1 MKKVI
6 FKIAWIFL
14 IYLALNL
21 IIPSVIAADTNTTD
35 ILEEQGEEL
44 GIQDFIND
52 SKEFAGEFFSDIDI
66 GEILDS
72 AIQGKIDNSTIIKK
86 ILNLLGSEVVESI
99 KAIGSILA
107 IIVIHAILRAI
118 SENLE
123 NESVTKLIYYAQYIL
138 IITIIMGNFSSII
151 KMVQD
156 TSTNL
161 VAFMNMLVPLLITLM
176 MYTGSIVTSGVLEPI
191 ILFMINFIGNMIQN
205 ILIPLVLVFASLVIM
220 SKLSDRVQIDKL
232 AKFLK
237 SGIVWVLGIVLT
249 IFVGVLSLEGTMSS
263 SVDGITAKTAKTIVS
278 SAVPVV
284 GKILSDSVE
293 TVLGGGI
300 ILKNA
305 VGVVGV
311 IIVLGI
317 CIMPII
323 KLATL
328 TIAYKLLTAITEPIA
343 DAKVTSLLDQIGDI
357 FKIFLAILSAM
368 SVMIIV
374 RHSISFENFKLSLKI
389 KKGKKWLSFLVLGLK
404 IWD

>member
-237 SGIVWVLGIVLT
+237 SGIVWALGIVLT

-374 RHSISFENFKLSLKI
+374 RHSISFENFKLSLK
-389 KKGKKWLSFLVLGLK
+389 
-404 IWD
+404 

>member
-6 FKIAWIFL
+6 FKIALIFL
-14 IYLALNL
+14 IYLSLNL
-21 IIPSVIAADTNTTD
+21 VIPSVIAADNNTTD
-35 ILEEQGEEL
+35 ILEEQGEEF

-72 AIQGKIDNSTIIKK
+72 AIQGKIDNSSIIKK

-237 SGIVWVLGIVLT
+237 SGIVWALGIVLT

-263 SVDGITAKTAKTIVS
+263 SVDGITAKAAKTIVS

-374 RHSISFENFKLSLKI
+374 RHSISFENFKLSLK
-389 KKGKKWLSFLVLGLK
+389 
-404 IWD
+404 

>member
-6 FKIAWIFL
+6 FKIAEVFL
-14 IYLALNL
+14 VYLA
-21 IIPSVIAADTNTTD
+21 ISTVFPGVISAESNTNNSNSILSEN
-35 ILEEQGEEL
+35 ILEDQEKEF
-44 GIQDFIND
+44 GIRDFIND

-66 GEILDS
+66 GEILNS
-72 AIQGKIDNSTIIKK
+72 AIQGKIDNSSLAKK
-86 ILNLLGSEVVESI
+86 ILNLLGSEVIESL
-99 KAIGSILA
+99 KAIGSILV
-107 IIVIHAILRAI
+107 IIVIHAVLKAI

-123 NESVTKLIYYAQYIL
+123 NESVIKLIYYAQYIL
-138 IITIIMGNFSSII
+138 IITIIMGNFSGII
-151 KMVQD
+151 KMVQS

-161 VAFMNMLVPLLITLM
+161 VAFMNMLIPLLITLM
-176 MYTGSIVTSGVLEPI
+176 MYTGSIVTSSILEPI

-263 SVDGITAKTAKTIVS
+263 SVDGVTAKATKAIVS

-323 KLATL
+323 KLTTL

-374 RHSISFENFKLSLKI
+374 RHSTSFKNFKLLI
-389 KKGKKWLSFLVLGLK
+389 GF
-404 IWD
+404 